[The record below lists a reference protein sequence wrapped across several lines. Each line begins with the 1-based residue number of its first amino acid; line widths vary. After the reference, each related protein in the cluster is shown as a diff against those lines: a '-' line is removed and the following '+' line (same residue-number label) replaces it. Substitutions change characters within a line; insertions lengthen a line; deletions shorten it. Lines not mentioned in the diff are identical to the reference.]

1 MQFLILF
8 LVAAAFV
15 ILQVLIGGTRMVFA
29 LPGLELVALAGV
41 LAAWPK
47 LKTAR
52 GAGLIA
58 ISSAVLFIAYIIVRN
73 RVSLNQ
79 LPFIESIGRT
89 QLVIAAGSLIVY
101 GIVALVLYK
110 PSHRQVLVWVWLF
123 MAVVQVVVGAIQ
135 FKEGNQWMPIS
146 WLQRADDWWRAS
158 GLYISPN
165 HFAGYLEITGLMAG
179 SFVLWGRTGWISKV
193 LAGYVALCCVAGV
206 AISGS
211 RGGYLS
217 LSAGALALFILSVLV
232 FGRLRPERLVPVGIA
247 AALVMVAVF
256 FGVTALM
263 TKSDFVRNRMENVAD
278 KENMRFLLWNS
289 ALKQHEI
296 SPVVGTGGFT
306 FIYFGRKF
314 RDPSVQNDPVH
325 VHNDYLQL
333 FADYGNVGAGL
344 FLLFYFA
351 HLTTGSLGLIRIV
364 GRAHR
369 DGVMQSNGLALNV
382 GALSGLAAMTVH
394 SAVDFNMQIPAN
406 ALQMAVLFG
415 ILATPYSLENLP
427 IGKMRGVALFGLR
440 CLLALGGL
448 AFMIYTAKW
457 VPSEYYAERSRVALR
472 DNYLGD
478 SLRFAEEGIKWDA
491 LNPELYF
498 YAGESLR
505 IEGEKATVE
514 KRALLRKSIEYY
526 KKAVSL
532 FPLDSRLLL
541 KTADALGTAGDYEAA
556 SEYLDFAE
564 QVDPNS
570 ALIPANRGLLE
581 LRFGDVEEANDYFA
595 AARKLDFNEPLAVW
609 GMEQTQKL
617 LGKGISNFI
626 SVPADKLNPS
636 KVREQQSK

>member
-15 ILQVLIGGTRMVFA
+15 VLQVLIGGTRMVFA

-41 LAAWPK
+41 FAAWPK
-47 LKTAR
+47 LKSAR

-73 RVSLNQ
+73 RVSLSQ
-79 LPFIESIGRT
+79 VPLIESIGRV

-110 PSHRQVLVWVWLF
+110 PNQRQWLIWVWLF

-135 FKEGNQWMPIS
+135 FKEGNQWMPIP

-165 HFAGYLEITGLMAG
+165 HFAGYLEITGLMAA
-179 SFVLWGRTGWISKV
+179 SFVLWGRTGWVGKV

-232 FGRLRPERLVPVGIA
+232 FGRLKPERLVPVGIA
-247 AALVMVAVF
+247 ATLAMIAVF
-256 FGVTALM
+256 SGVTALM
-263 TKSDFVRNRMENVAD
+263 TKSDFVKNRMENVAD

-296 SPVVGTGGFT
+296 SPVVGTGAAT

-314 RDPSVQNDPVH
+314 RDPALQNDPIH
-325 VHNDYLQL
+325 THNDYLQL
-333 FADYGNVGAGL
+333 LADYGNVGAGL
-344 FLLFYFA
+344 FLIFYFA
-351 HLTTGSLGLIRIV
+351 HLTTGSLGLVRIV

-369 DGVMQSNGLALNV
+369 DGVMQSSGLALNV

-415 ILATPYSLENLP
+415 ILATPYSPENLP
-427 IGKMRGVALFGLR
+427 MGKMRGVALVGLR
-440 CLLALGGL
+440 CLLALGGI
-448 AFMIYTAKW
+448 AFMVCTAKW
-457 VPSEYYAERSRVALR
+457 VPSEYYSERSRVALR

-478 SLRFAEEGIKWDA
+478 SVKFAEEGIKWDA
-491 LNPELYF
+491 FNPDLYF
-498 YAGESLR
+498 YAGEALR
-505 IEGEKATVE
+505 MEGEKAKAE

-526 KKAVSL
+526 KKAVTL

-541 KTADALGTAGDYEAA
+541 KTADALGTAGDYGAA

-564 QVDPNS
+564 QMDPNS

-581 LRFGDVEEANDYFA
+581 LRFGDVEEAQDYFE
-595 AARKLDFNEPLAVW
+595 AARKLDFSEPLAIW
-609 GMEQTQKL
+609 GMKKTQEL
-617 LGKGISNFI
+617 LGKGISDFI
-626 SVPADKLNPS
+626 PVPQDRLNPS
-636 KVREQQSK
+636 KVREQQSQ